1 VSRVQERKGF
11 EVPVRV
17 TLLEGDA
24 DKGEDALEGFRLEL
38 RGIRNVLV
46 GLLVSV
52 STAAILL
59 AINLVARS

>member
-1 VSRVQERKGF
+1 MSRVQERKGF

-24 DKGEDALEGFRLEL
+24 DKGDKALEAFRLEL

-59 AINLVARS
+59 AVNLVAQG

>member
-1 VSRVQERKGF
+1 MSRVEERKEF

-17 TLLEGDA
+17 TLLEGDV
-24 DKGEDALEGFRLEL
+24 DRGDEALEAFRQEL

-59 AINLVARS
+59 AINLATQ